1 MNKVKCM
8 QWILVPAAILL
19 LVGCASGGGG
29 AAAGPSDEELIQ
41 TLVDTAMTALAA
53 KDIDTL
59 VALYSDDFSSDSG
72 DKADTEAF
80 LQGAAEQ
87 GFLDGLEIDQS
98 GMAITVDGMTA
109 SAGPIALEGAFGAI
123 TLSFELEKRD
133 GSWIV
138 TSQLQDQ

>member
-8 QWILVPAAILL
+8 QWMLLPAAILL

-41 TLVDTAMTALAA
+41 ALVDTAMTALAA
-53 KDIDTL
+53 KDIDGL
-59 VALYSDDFSSDSG
+59 VALYADDFSSDNG

-98 GMAITVDGMTA
+98 GLAITVDGMTA

-138 TSQLQDQ
+138 TSQLQAQ

>member
-41 TLVDTAMTALAA
+41 TLVATAMNALAT
-53 KDIDTL
+53 KDIDAL
-59 VALYSDDFSSDSG
+59 VALYADDFSSDNG

-80 LQGAAEQ
+80 LRGAAEQ

-98 GMAITVDGMTA
+98 GMAITVDGTTA

-123 TLSFELEKRD
+123 TLSFELAKRD

-138 TSQLQDQ
+138 TSQLQEQ